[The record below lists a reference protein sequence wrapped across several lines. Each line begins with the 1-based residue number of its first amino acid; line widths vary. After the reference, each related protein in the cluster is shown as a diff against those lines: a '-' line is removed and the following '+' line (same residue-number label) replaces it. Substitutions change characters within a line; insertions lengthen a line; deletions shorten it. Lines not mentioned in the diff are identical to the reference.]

1 MLLTHAQGL
10 RRNKI
15 IITYIKVTQN
25 ELIAQKHKWKSILG
39 PPIRQKDLRS
49 TTWIGVNKY
58 FGTSFALKDNMLL
71 WGSTEGKGPYASF
84 CANTRLWHDLQKP
97 GRQALLGAPGFI
109 STARCRSKELSLGWN
124 PAPTLT
130 AVTMVA
136 SEITQVSSTNHWGV
150 TNHPYVWEVDSSETR

>member
-10 RRNKI
+10 WRNKI

-71 WGSTEGKGPYASF
+71 WGSTEGKGPYASL

-97 GRQALLGAPGFI
+97 GRQALLCAPCFI
-109 STARCRSKELSLGWN
+109 STARCRSKALSLGWN
-124 PAPTLT
+124 PALLWQLSQWCLLKSHRLAAPITEALQIILT
-130 AVTMVA
+130 F
-136 SEITQVSSTNHWGV
+136 EK
-150 TNHPYVWEVDSSETR
+150 